1 MKFKA
6 IIGAAVVLGT
16 MMLASV
22 TAHAATFTAGASNT
36 ADSDGRYALPVSV
49 TTTSGESLN
58 GVIIELE
65 YDNTK
70 IEMVE
75 GPNSSYADM
84 GSVCTGGVNVSSTK
98 EKSSKTVGVVAWA
111 AATANPITGGDGN
124 VATVYFKPVNGFTG
138 DATVDVKVQQIAYN
152 ATELGSAINGNGK
165 VTVGGTVTFK
175 FGDLD
180 NNGIYTANDYQ
191 VLVNWT
197 LDSSLY
203 NDEQKKIADVNG
215 DNVLSADDYTN
226 LINKVLDATY
236 VFPVE
241 K

>member
-22 TAHAATFTAGASNT
+22 TAHAATFTAGTSNT

-49 TTTSGESLN
+49 TTSSSESLN

-98 EKSSKTVGVVAWA
+98 EKSSKIDLCVGLIRLSEFIKICAKKKTFNKLLRFEGLLFYLLSRYLSIPLAMPWA
-111 AATANPITGGDGN
+111 
-124 VATVYFKPVNGFTG
+124 
-138 DATVDVKVQQIAYN
+138 
-152 ATELGSAINGNGK
+152 
-165 VTVGGTVTFK
+165 TF
-175 FGDLD
+175 
-180 NNGIYTANDYQ
+180 
-191 VLVNWT
+191 V
-197 LDSSLY
+197 
-203 NDEQKKIADVNG
+203 
-215 DNVLSADDYTN
+215 
-226 LINKVLDATY
+226 
-236 VFPVE
+236 
-241 K
+241 

>member
-49 TTTSGESLN
+49 TTSSSESLN

-65 YDNTK
+65 YDNSK

-124 VATVYFKPVNGFTG
+124 VATVYFKPVG
-138 DATVDVKVQQIAYN
+138 DFKGEATVDVKVQQIAYN
-152 ATELGSAINGNGK
+152 ATELGSATNGNGT

-175 FGDLD
+175 LGDINNNGAVDLD
-180 NNGIYTANDYQ
+180 DVSSVSRAYGGII
-191 VLVNWT
+191 T
-197 LDSSLY
+197 LT
-203 NDEQKKIADVNG
+203 EQEAKAADVTGNG
-215 DNVLSADDYTN
+215 AVDLDDVSEISRFYAG
-226 LINKVLDATY
+226 IIKK
-236 VFPVE
+236 FSGE